1 MIKYLVITLSA
12 FLLSQTRFADCES
25 KYFKG
30 VPTSSIELRKLCR
43 KEYAVLYSDNCKIPY
58 VVAEHLK
65 SDEIGGTGQRQNSF
79 KEDKEIPSFFRATLD
94 DYSGRRQKKI
104 DIGHMAPAAN
114 FTTDKETM
122 EESFLL
128 SNTVPQ
134 YEKMNRGVWKMLE
147 MRVRALSQKYGEVYV
162 LTGVLV
168 EPYKH
173 TIGSGVCVPTHM
185 YKVIYVPKLKET
197 VSYLIPNK
205 NDLGKVRFQDYVT
218 STIEI
223 EHKSGFMFFP
233 QSNDALLKE
242 TGKRIEK

>member
-1 MIKYLVITLSA
+1 MIKHLVTTLTL
-12 FLLSQTRFADCES
+12 FLLSQNVFADCES

-30 VPTSSIELRKLCR
+30 VPNSSIELRKLCR
-43 KEYAVLYSDNCKIPY
+43 KEYSVLYSDHCKIPY

-65 SDEIGGTGQRQNSF
+65 SSEIGGTGQRQKSF
-79 KEDKEIPSFFRATLD
+79 KEDEEIPDLFRATLS

-173 TIGSGVCVPTHM
+173 TIGSGVCIPTHM
-185 YKVIYVPKLKET
+185 YKVIYVPKLNET

-218 STIEI
+218 SVIEI
-223 EHKSGFMFFP
+223 EHQSGFTFFP
-233 QSNDALLKE
+233 QSKSALIKE
-242 TGKRIEK
+242 TGKMIEK